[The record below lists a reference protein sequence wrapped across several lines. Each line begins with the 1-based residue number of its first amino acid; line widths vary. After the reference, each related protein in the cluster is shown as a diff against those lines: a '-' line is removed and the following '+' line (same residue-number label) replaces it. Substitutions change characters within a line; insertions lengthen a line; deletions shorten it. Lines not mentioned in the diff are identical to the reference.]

1 MNKQDLQLLNIEVG
15 TFKRADNQLTLD
27 MERKLFRYDRISELN
42 ELKHDDPDFLQL
54 TNLIEEDHHVVLT
67 YLLPDKVKNLK
78 ALPKEDKAI
87 RTSIAKE
94 IMNQAIISKSSY
106 HVNLNP
112 SNIWYYPM
120 HHVWYAYRANELM
133 PFDDKHSDLE
143 KYRALMLFCLTGA
156 TYERLLDE
164 PRTVINKKHPD
175 ELLTQVIGAKS
186 VSELAEIINGIEDF
200 VNYQEWQQVDQIK
213 ASHKRKYIYT
223 TVGIALVA
231 LLMVG
236 LVKKNDQKKYQALA
250 SQSQT
255 KIVQLKAKNQL
266 LTASYDYKVYSP
278 NNSKQEYLMI
288 KDKSDSNRII
298 KYVYTISDDKNNGY
312 VLKPVQKKMNL
323 WAKIDGTDNTKST
336 LKLSPKGE

>member
-1 MNKQDLQLLNIEVG
+1 MSKQDLQLLNIEVG

-94 IMNQAIISKSSY
+94 IMNQAIISKSPY

-143 KYRALMLFCLTGA
+143 KYRALMPFCLTGA

-266 LTASYDYKVYSP
+266 QKYIDNKDWKTARTAMTKAGY
-278 NNSKQEYLMI
+278 SKQRQVQTLL
-288 KDKSDSNRII
+288 
-298 KYVYTISDDKNNGY
+298 KYKQYQVALNVDPSQLNKIVNLAYKNN
-312 VLKPVQKKMNL
+312 QQRQ
-323 WAKIDGTDNTKST
+323 
-336 LKLSPKGE
+336 

>member
-236 LVKKNDQKKYQALA
+236 LVTRMTRRN
-250 SQSQT
+250 
-255 KIVQLKAKNQL
+255 
-266 LTASYDYKVYSP
+266 
-278 NNSKQEYLMI
+278 I
-288 KDKSDSNRII
+288 KH
-298 KYVYTISDDKNNGY
+298 
-312 VLKPVQKKMNL
+312 
-323 WAKIDGTDNTKST
+323 
-336 LKLSPKGE
+336 